1 MLVEQC
7 QDVVNDRL
15 LSLGEEVRLRKGGFR
30 NAGTGILAGKLGDD
44 VIEILFRAEAL
55 PFEHFHKAAISHML
69 ETVASSRD
77 MRLRLGRSSLI
88 DIVSLNMLS
97 SRMSHFFPHSLG
109 KSWSLISLSASTP
122 ARAAGLRRSGLGSSV
137 WRAHHEPLLLSALLV
152 LPRGCTTCGPG

>member
-7 QDVVNDRL
+7 QDVVNDRV

-69 ETVASSRD
+69 ENVTSS
-77 MRLRLGRSSLI
+77 MAMVSRLGRSS
-88 DIVSLNMLS
+88 
-97 SRMSHFFPHSLG
+97 R
-109 KSWSLISLSASTP
+109 LISPSASTP
-122 ARAAGLRRSGLGSSV
+122 VRAAALRRSGLGSSV

>member
-1 MLVEQC
+1 MIVFS
-7 QDVVNDRL
+7 V
-15 LSLGEEVRLRKGGFR
+15 SVRRYGLREGGFR
-30 NAGTGILAGKLGDD
+30 DFGSQVLATELGDD
-44 VIEILFRAEAL
+44 VVEVLLRAEAL

-69 ETVASSRD
+69 ETVTSSMARVS
-77 MRLRLGRSSLI
+77 RLGRSLLI

-122 ARAAGLRRSGLGSSV
+122 VRAAGLRRSGLGSSV
-137 WRAHHEPLLLSALLV
+137 WRAHHEPRLLSALLV